1 MTEGD
6 VEAEP
11 LLFVHAH
18 ASHEMSPSR

>member
-6 VEAEP
+6 VKDEP
-11 LLFVHAH
+11 LLFVDAH